1 MGGRVAGWTLAG
13 LGSLAIAVAPL
24 VPAGSS
30 VAGPSLPLAERYE
43 TVTQGF
49 DVTFLD
55 PVTLEQRTN
64 EDVSTTVRV
73 RGAARSGDAAGNT
86 AVRRFDTTTRAA
98 DGTLIAPPTT
108 TTACLDR
115 HTAEAVDCSSAGV
128 DGERIDVRGLT
139 LAFPPDAPARDG
151 MMWDGTVQASFPVR
165 FLGGERFRG
174 LDVRRYEQRVPDQ
187 VLRPVS
193 VAGGLLGSSEERVP
207 ADVWYGVTRTLLVEP
222 VSGVVVSTEEV
233 SLTIL
238 RAPDGT
244 PGPVVLG
251 GAFRPSEES
260 VTGAV
265 ARARQ
270 GLDRPEASGTAAP
283 WITGGTGV
291 LLLALGGLLVVRG
304 RPRHDATG
312 TATATDTTTA
322 TTRASGPRVPVA

>member
-1 MGGRVAGWTLAG
+1 MGARVAGWTLAG
-13 LGSLAIAVAPL
+13 LGLLALAVVPL
-24 VPAGSS
+24 VPAGCS
-30 VAGPSLPLAERYE
+30 VAGASLPLAEQYE
-43 TVTQGF
+43 TVTQGS

-55 PVTLEQRTN
+55 PVTLEQRTD

-73 RGAARSGDAAGNT
+73 RGTARSGDADGNT
-86 AVRRFDTTTRAA
+86 AVRRFDTTTRAV

-108 TTACLDR
+108 TRACLDR

-128 DGERIDVRGLT
+128 DGDRTDVRGLT

-193 VAGGLLGSSEERVP
+193 VAGGLLGSGEDRAP

-251 GAFRPSEES
+251 GAFRSSEES

-265 ARARQ
+265 ARAREV
-270 GLDRPEASGTAAP
+270 LDRPEASSGELPWLAA
-283 WITGGTGV
+283 GTGV
-291 LLLALGGLLVVRG
+291 GLLAVGVLLVARNSPNTVR
-304 RPRHDATG
+304 PAVAATPTEG
-312 TATATDTTTA
+312 AT
-322 TTRASGPRVPVA
+322 RPRVPVA